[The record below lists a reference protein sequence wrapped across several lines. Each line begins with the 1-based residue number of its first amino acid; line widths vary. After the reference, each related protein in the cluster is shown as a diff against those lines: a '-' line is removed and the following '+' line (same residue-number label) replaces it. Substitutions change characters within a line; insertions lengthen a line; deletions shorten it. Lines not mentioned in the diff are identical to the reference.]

1 MNKFVYVLSNESM
14 PGTYKIGKTSNIKT
28 RLKDLD
34 STSNPTPFKVEI
46 LFECEDH
53 DYVEKKMHKI
63 FSDYRVRS
71 NREFFRTNLL
81 SVRKAFKSFPGKI
94 VEYNE
99 TNHTNDKIIN
109 CKLKN
114 DKSYT
119 KTLTIEEKI
128 AAIHNLRKNGQTTK
142 EIAKQLGISTST
154 IYNYMQRL

>member
-53 DYVEKKMHKI
+53 DYVEKTMHKI
-63 FSDYRVRS
+63 FSDYRVRN

-81 SVRKAFKSFPGKI
+81 SMKKAIKSFPGKI

-99 TNHTNDKIIN
+99 TNHINNKIIN
-109 CKLKN
+109 HKLKN
-114 DKSYT
+114 NKLISNAMS
-119 KTLTIEEKI
+119 IEEKI
-128 AAIHNLRKNGQTTK
+128 AAIHNLRKSGQTTK
-142 EIAKQLGISTST
+142 EIAAQLGISTST
-154 IYNYMQRL
+154 IYNYLQRL

>member
-94 VEYNE
+94 VEYSE
-99 TNHTNDKIIN
+99 TNHTNNKIIN

>member
-14 PGTYKIGKTSNIKT
+14 PGTYKIGKTSDIKT

-81 SVRKAFKSFPGKI
+81 SVKKAFKSFPGKI
-94 VEYNE
+94 VEYKQTVCTNE
-99 TNHTNDKIIN
+99 KTISHKI
-109 CKLKN
+109 KN

-154 IYNYMQRL
+154 IYNYLQRL